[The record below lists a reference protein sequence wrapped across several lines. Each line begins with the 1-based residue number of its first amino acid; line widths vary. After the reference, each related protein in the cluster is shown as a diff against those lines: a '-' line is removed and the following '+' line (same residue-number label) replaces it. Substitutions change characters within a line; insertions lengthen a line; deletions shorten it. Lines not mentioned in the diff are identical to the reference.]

1 MTDNDIET
9 EEHTEAEAG
18 EEAEVEPKQPPVPRL
33 LQRYQQEMVPE
44 LLDRLGLDNSLAVP
58 KLDKIVLNMGLGRA
72 TEEQGVIEE
81 ATGVMKVISGQKP
94 VVTHARKSVAGFN
107 IRAGIPI
114 GCKVTLRRRR
124 MYEFLDRLISI
135 VLPRI
140 RDFRGLPTR
149 SLDGHGNYS
158 LGIDEHYV
166 FPEVDPDAVENV
178 YGLDVTIC
186 TTADTDPEAYEL
198 LRLFGLPFREE

>member
-33 LQRYQQEMVPE
+33 LQRYQEEMVPE